1 MFSFIVPPLVAGA
14 VVVVPPPVAV
24 VPVVLEVLLPPP
36 PPHADSTSIPA
47 PTTNATAESQMR
59 LLNRF
64 SGVNCASR
72 PFCLPPG
79 LLDLLGHND
88 VPFRTA
94 VSHASPRFTPRL
106 RPMTFL
112 IEVVDVSAA
121 VAATGARSGKIAL
134 LAALLGRLEPDE
146 VPVVVGLLS
155 GAPRQGRIGVGWATL
170 SGAQRQP
177 AASPSL

>member
-24 VPVVLEVLLPPP
+24 VPVVLEVLLLPPP
-36 PPHADSTSIPA
+36 PPHADSTSIAA

-64 SGVNCASR
+64 SGANCASR

-79 LLDLLGHND
+79 LFDLLGHND

-94 VSHASPRFTPRL
+94 VSHASPALRL
-106 RPMTFL
+106 AY
-112 IEVVDVSAA
+112 D
-121 VAATGARSGKIAL
+121 
-134 LAALLGRLEPDE
+134 
-146 VPVVVGLLS
+146 
-155 GAPRQGRIGVGWATL
+155 
-170 SGAQRQP
+170 
-177 AASPSL
+177 